1 MSIAAVGSIISS
13 VASMAPAVAQP
24 VSTSLADFTS
34 LLESFGNN
42 AVSSVRNAETQS
54 LAVLSGEGSTRELA
68 EAVMS
73 AEQSLQIAVS
83 VRDKI
88 VSAYLE
94 LSRMA
99 I

>member
-1 MSIAAVGSIISS
+1 MSITAVSQVLAGVSN
-13 VASMAPAVAQP
+13 AVTSAAQP
-24 VSTSLADFTS
+24 ASSGIADFSS
-34 LLESFGNN
+34 LLESMGKDAVNN
-42 AVSSVRNAETQS
+42 FKTAES
-54 LAVLSGEGSTRELA
+54 KSMAALSGDGSTREVV

-73 AEQSLQIAVS
+73 AEQTLQIAVG